1 MTAVDL
7 PLVSGAAKKQCLT
20 VGGISYATFSLTAA
34 AADLPGLATLPHS
47 LRVLAENL
55 LRHAD
60 DTTPACLRALA
71 GRDHDAEIP
80 FRPARVLLQDLL
92 GVPALADLAALR
104 DAVAMAGG
112 DPATVNPR
120 IPVDLVIDHSL
131 CVDVAGSPD
140 AMARNVALEFERN
153 AERFAFL
160 HWCHHAFANLRVVP
174 PGKGILHQINLE
186 FLAEGVRVDTGG
198 TAGQLPVA
206 FPDTLV
212 GTDSHTTMVNGLG
225 VLGWGVGGIEA
236 EAAMLGSPLVLAL
249 PPVLGIRL
257 TGRARPGVTAT
268 DVALTITERLR
279 RHGVVGRFVEFH
291 GPGLDGLP
299 VADRATVANMAPEYG
314 ATCVYFPIDRA
325 VVDYLAFTGRDAHRV
340 ALVEAYARAQGLWR
354 DAGSPTPVFDE
365 DLELDLS
372 EIGTSLA
379 GPLRPEQRLP
389 LSGVAASFA
398 RDRAS
403 LHRGG
408 AAGERQAAVAD
419 GGRILGGRTLGD
431 GDVVLAALTSCT
443 NTSNPAL
450 MIAAGLLARNA
461 VARGLA
467 TRPWVKTSL
476 APGSRVVGDYLAR
489 AGLQEPLDALGFQLV
504 GFGCTSCNGMSGPL
518 SEAVSEAIT
527 QGGLTVAAVMSS
539 NRNFEGRIHPLV
551 RAAYLASPP
560 LVVAYALA
568 GSVTVDLSTE
578 PLGTGRDGRPV
589 FLGDL
594 WPSPHEIEAAMAA
607 AVTPELFRDRYA
619 SVFDGDDAWTRL
631 DAGGGTTWAW
641 NPDSTYLR
649 RPPYLDGLPAGP
661 AAPTDLVGLRPLVV
675 LGDSVTTD
683 HISPS
688 GAILADSP
696 AGRFLIGHGVG
707 PADFNS
713 YGTRRGNHLVGM
725 RATFAN
731 PRLRNELVPGVEGG
745 LTRLDPDGPVMTVF
759 DAAAAWRERGQ
770 GMIVVAGHD
779 YGCGSSRDWAAKGL
793 SLLGVKAVVAE
804 SFERIHRSNLLG
816 MGVLPLEFAEGA
828 SRRDLRLRGGEA
840 IDIAGLSAGI
850 APHQPA
856 TLSVRAAGGGT
867 VTVPVICRLDTQDDI
882 NCYRHGGLLPRVFR
896 DHRATIQGEGR

>member
-1 MTAVDL
+1 MD
-7 PLVSGAAKKQCLT
+7 
-20 VGGISYATFSLTAA
+20 GISYATFSVTAA
-34 AADLPGLATLPHS
+34 SADLPGLAALPHS

-60 DTTPACLRALA
+60 DATPARLRALA
-71 GRDHDAEIP
+71 DRDHDAEIP

-92 GVPALADLAALR
+92 GVPALVDLAALR
-104 DAVAMAGG
+104 DAVAKAGG

-160 HWCHHAFANLRVVP
+160 RWCHHAFANLRVVP

-186 FLAEGVRVDTGG
+186 FLAQGVWTGTDPAG
-198 TAGQLPVA
+198 TPVA
-206 FPDTLV
+206 YPDTLV

-236 EAAMLGSPLVLAL
+236 EAAMLGGPLVLAL

-279 RHGVVGRFVEFH
+279 RHGAVGRFVEFH
-291 GPGLDGLP
+291 GPGLDALP

-354 DAGSPTPVFDE
+354 DASSPTPVFDE
-365 DLELDLS
+365 ELELDLS

-403 LHRGG
+403 LNPSSRPSPNRDG
-408 AAGERQAAVAD
+408 ADGAGPRAAVA
-419 GGRILGGRTLGD
+419 GGSRTLGD

-461 VARGLA
+461 VTRGLA

-518 SEAVSEAIT
+518 SEAVSGAIT
-527 QGGLTVAAVMSS
+527 QGDLTVAAVMSS

-607 AVTPELFRDRYA
+607 AITPGLFRDRYA

-631 DAGGGTTWAW
+631 DAGDGTTWAW

-649 RPPYLDGLPAGP
+649 RPPYLDDLPSGP
-661 AAPTDLVGLRPLVV
+661 AEPTDLAGLRPLVV

-696 AGRFLIGHGVG
+696 AGRFLIDQGVG

-725 RATFAN
+725 RATFAS
-731 PRLRNELVPGVEGG
+731 PRLRNELVPGAEGSW
-745 LTRLDPDGPVMTVF
+745 TRLDPDGPVMTVF

-770 GMIVVAGHD
+770 GMIVVAGRD

-793 SLLGVKAVVAE
+793 SLLGVKAVLAE

-816 MGVLPLEFAEGA
+816 MGVLPLEFAGGA

-840 IDIAGLSAGI
+840 IDIVGLSAGLT
-850 APHQPA
+850 PHQPA
-856 TLSVRAAGGGT
+856 TLAVRAADGGT
-867 VTVPVICRLDTQDDI
+867 VTVPVTCRLDTQADI
-882 NCYRHGGLLPRVFR
+882 DCYRHGGLLPRVFR
-896 DHRATIQGEGR
+896 DRRGAIPGESRQGESRQGESR